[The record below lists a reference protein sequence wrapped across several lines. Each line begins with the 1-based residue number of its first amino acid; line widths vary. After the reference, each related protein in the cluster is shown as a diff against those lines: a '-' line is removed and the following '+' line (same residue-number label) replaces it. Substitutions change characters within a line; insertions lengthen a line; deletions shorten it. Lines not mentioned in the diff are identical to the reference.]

1 MQGDVRLF
9 EIGAVFSPMQGA
21 LPHEELHVG
30 AVIMGRRRPA
40 HFSDPKTA
48 EFEHLMTFDAWDA
61 KALAELIAS
70 EAFEGAQISL
80 EDGADSDLWRIT
92 ANGATVG
99 LVRQLALDAQ
109 AWAKPAFGVE
119 VSLGIADAT
128 NVAPPGEH
136 AYRVAEYPSV
146 SVHPYRPLPSQPASP
161 IDITLLIPDSVRAA
175 DVDRA
180 IREASGDLLESLV
193 LVDEYSGKNIE
204 PGHRSLAWR
213 LTFRHPE
220 RTLSAKEIEG
230 RRTNVLRHLEKTLHV
245 RQRTT

>member
-1 MQGDVRLF
+1 PGADRGFVKVANPLAENEAYLRRDILDTLARRAEYNVARMQGDVRLF

-70 EAFEGAQISL
+70 EAFAGAQISL

-99 LVRQLALDAQ
+99 LVRQ
-109 AWAKPAFGVE
+109 
-119 VSLGIADAT
+119 
-128 NVAPPGEH
+128 
-136 AYRVAEYPSV
+136 
-146 SVHPYRPLPSQPASP
+146 
-161 IDITLLIPDSVRAA
+161 
-175 DVDRA
+175 
-180 IREASGDLLESLV
+180 
-193 LVDEYSGKNIE
+193 
-204 PGHRSLAWR
+204 
-213 LTFRHPE
+213 
-220 RTLSAKEIEG
+220 
-230 RRTNVLRHLEKTLHV
+230 
-245 RQRTT
+245 